1 MFTLYFV
8 FRCMVIYKHLSSF
21 QKEHQFLFSALKAGF
36 SHDSRDD
43 ERDEKDEKD
52 DESIEEIYVNEQS
65 KADVYVNFWKYVVCF
80 HKKTNI
86 YIQIH
91 DVVETVEYMLFTKW
105 HSKPKGEIEKEN
117 HLMSKQN

>member
-8 FRCMVIYKHLSSF
+8 FRYMVIYKHLSSF

-52 DESIEEIYVNEQS
+52 DESIEEIYFNEHS

-80 HKKTNI
+80 HKKKPQYLYSNSRYSRNRGI
-86 YIQIH
+86 Y
-91 DVVETVEYMLFTKW
+91 VVYEMTLEA
-105 HSKPKGEIEKEN
+105 
-117 HLMSKQN
+117 

>member
-1 MFTLYFV
+1 MKSNLDHMKLDKSLCLRYF
-8 FRCMVIYKHLSSF
+8 FIYMVIYKHLSSF

-65 KADVYVNFWKYVVCF
+65 KADVYVNF
-80 HKKTNI
+80 
-86 YIQIH
+86 
-91 DVVETVEYMLFTKW
+91 
-105 HSKPKGEIEKEN
+105 
-117 HLMSKQN
+117 

>member
-1 MFTLYFV
+1 MIAETT
-8 FRCMVIYKHLSSF
+8 
-21 QKEHQFLFSALKAGF
+21 KEMRKT
-36 SHDSRDD
+36 
-43 ERDEKDEKD
+43 
-52 DESIEEIYVNEQS
+52 
-65 KADVYVNFWKYVVCF
+65 
-80 HKKTNI
+80 KKTTKVSKKFMLMNKAKQMCTSIFENMLYVFIKKNNI